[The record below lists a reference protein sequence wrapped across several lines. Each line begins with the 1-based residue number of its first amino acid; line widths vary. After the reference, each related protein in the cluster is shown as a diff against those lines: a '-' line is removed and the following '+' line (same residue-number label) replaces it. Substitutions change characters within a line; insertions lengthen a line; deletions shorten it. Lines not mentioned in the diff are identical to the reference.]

1 MAIYRVTAFG
11 HMVDGEEWNATWHIN
26 KVTGQ
31 AAVVSARA
39 ADAWTKM
46 WSGTNS
52 PVGNL
57 EALYPASIGVDG
69 VRCDELDDSGRN
81 VSQVVTALALVG
93 TSSDE
98 ALPASVAVAVSLRTD
113 SPTKF
118 GRGRF
123 FLPSPVVTIMDSQ
136 KIASATVTTIKNAA
150 LAALNDMLDNAC
162 PVVIYH
168 RNTTGFDQ
176 VVSVDVGDV
185 PDVQNRRRNQTPE
198 TRVRSNLS

>member
-11 HMVDGEEWNATWHIN
+11 HMVDGEEWNATWHVD

-31 AAVVSARA
+31 AAVVASRA

-52 PVGNL
+52 PAGNL
-57 EALYPASIGVDG
+57 VGIYPATIGVDG
-69 VRCDELDDSGRN
+69 VRVDELDDLGKN
-81 VSQVVTALALVG
+81 VSQAVTALTLVG
-93 TSSDE
+93 TSGAE
-98 ALPASVAVAVSLRTD
+98 ALPASVAVCVSLVTD
-113 SPTKF
+113 TPTKR

-123 FLPSPVVTIMDSQ
+123 YLPSPVVTVMDAQ
-136 KIASATVTTIKNAA
+136 KIASATQTAIKNAA

-168 RNTTGFDQ
+168 KDLNTFDS
-176 VVSVDVGDV
+176 VTIVDVGDV

-198 TRVRSNLS
+198 TRVRSALS